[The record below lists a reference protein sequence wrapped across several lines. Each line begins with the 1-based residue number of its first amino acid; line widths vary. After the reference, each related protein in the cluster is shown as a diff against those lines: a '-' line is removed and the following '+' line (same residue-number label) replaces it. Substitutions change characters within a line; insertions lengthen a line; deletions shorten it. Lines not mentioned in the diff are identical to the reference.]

1 MNLKNLIFL
10 QMIKGSFQVIEYV
23 GWEYQYSEIISV
35 ERVRHKN
42 PNPPIDKDTFFKIE
56 INVPEDLR
64 EL

>member
-1 MNLKNLIFL
+1 
-10 QMIKGSFQVIEYV
+10 MIKGSFQVIEYV